1 MLATLKAAAVALTL
15 AAVAIPA
22 CAQQPALPEIDLK
35 VGGHVIAAEVAAND
49 ATRQQGLMFR
59 RVMAENRGMLFVF
72 RDTAHHAMWMQNTY
86 LPLSVAFIDAQGLI
100 VNIEDMQPQTTNTHP
115 AKAPV
120 KYALEMNLGWFKKR
134 GIKPGAKIEGLE
146 KAPPPQ

>member
-1 MLATLKAAAVALTL
+1 MAKVVNAVFLALCLAVAT
-15 AAVAIPA
+15 AAR
-22 CAQQPALPEIDLK
+22 AQQPALPEIELK
-35 VGGHVIAAEVAAND
+35 VGAHVIAAEVAAND

-72 RDTAHHAMWMQNTY
+72 RETAHHAMWMQNTY
-86 LPLSVAFIDAQGLI
+86 LPLSVAFIDEKGVI

-120 KYALEMNLGWFKKR
+120 KYALEMNQGWFRKR
-134 GIKPGAKIEGLE
+134 GIKPGARVEGLQ

>member
-1 MLATLKAAAVALTL
+1 MTSSLKTAALALAL
-15 AAVAIPA
+15 AFASAA
-22 CAQQPALPEIDLK
+22 CAQQAALPEIELK
-35 VGGHVIAAEVAAND
+35 VGGHVIAAEVATND

-72 RDTAHHAMWMQNTY
+72 RDSAYHAMWMQNTY
-86 LPLSVAFIDAQGLI
+86 LPLSVAFIDEQGAI

-120 KYALEMNLGWFKKR
+120 RYALEMNQGWFKKR
-134 GIKPGAKIEGLE
+134 GIKPGVKIEGLQ